1 MRPDSAVVT
10 LGVASVSRYSLDESS
25 HSASR
30 TDADAQLILDS
41 VPHVVWTASADGATM
56 SLNPRG
62 LAYTGDSPS
71 HNCEDGWLA
80 AIHPDDLELARGA
93 WTEAVAA
100 ESDYAVECRFRRFDG
115 VYRWHSFRAEP
126 VRGSDDKVDFWIG
139 TATDIDDQR
148 SLELF
153 LRQSER
159 EAVQAL
165 SFLETIGD
173 AAPVGFKLVDHD
185 LRIVRINKRLADLDG
200 RTVSEQI
207 GRTVAEAVPDLWP
220 ELEDVYRRAL
230 AGEHVSN
237 ILVSRTSAV
246 RPMRVSH
253 FLASFYPVRVDGEI
267 IGVGNVV
274 VDITERKEAMAF
286 RQIVMDNMAEG
297 LYTLDAEGLVTS
309 VNPAASRM
317 LGWSEE
323 ELLGQPMH
331 ETIHFQDADHQPIP
345 AEECSL
351 LEVRVL
357 GRTLR
362 SSDAT
367 LTRKDGTT
375 FPAAFSSA
383 PLQSEVSIEGVVVV
397 FRDATEEKKEE
408 EALRRELAALSWVG
422 RIRDA
427 LDEDRMVLYSQPMVP
442 LGRAHP
448 AEEILLRMVDRDG
461 EIVLPGEFLP
471 AAEKYGLI
479 AEIDRWVVGRSVEL
493 AAQGRTVECNLS
505 AVILGVAGHVVVHR
519 GGDPQDWG

>member
-1 MRPDSAVVT
+1 
-10 LGVASVSRYSLDESS
+10 
-25 HSASR
+25 
-30 TDADAQLILDS
+30 
-41 VPHVVWTASADGATM
+41 M
-56 SLNPRG
+56 S
-62 LAYTGDSPS
+62 
-71 HNCEDGWLA
+71 
-80 AIHPDDLELARGA
+80 
-93 WTEAVAA
+93 
-100 ESDYAVECRFRRFDG
+100 
-115 VYRWHSFRAEP
+115 
-126 VRGSDDKVDFWIG
+126 
-139 TATDIDDQR
+139 
-148 SLELF
+148 
-153 LRQSER
+153 LRQSEK

-165 SFLETIGD
+165 SFLETIGH

-185 LRIVRINKRLADLDG
+185 LRIVRMNKRLADIDG

-237 ILVSRTSAV
+237 ILLSRISVEKPT
-246 RPMRVSH
+246 RVSH

-274 VDITERKEAMAF
+274 VDITERKDAMAF
-286 RQIVMDNMAEG
+286 RQTVMDNMAEG

-331 ETIHFQDADHQPIP
+331 DTIHFQDADHQPIP
-345 AEECSL
+345 AEECEL
-351 LEVRVL
+351 LQVRML

-367 LTRKDGTT
+367 FTRKGGTT
-375 FPAAFSSA
+375 FPVAFSSA
-383 PLQSEVSIEGVVVV
+383 PLQSGTTIEGVVVV
-397 FRDATEEKKEE
+397 FRDVTEEKSEE

-427 LDEDRMVLYSQPMVP
+427 LDEERLILYSQPIVP
-442 LGRAHP
+442 LGAAHP

-461 EIVLPGEFLP
+461 EIVLPCEFLP

-493 AAQGRTVECNLS
+493 AARGADRRVQPIGRVP
-505 AVILGVAGHVVVHR
+505 GVAGHVVVHR
-519 GGDPQDWG
+519 RRDPQDWG